1 MQYQWV
7 YTQSSKVNT
16 NVVLSAWRP
25 SLLSSHFIMA
35 PLVASLIF
43 HNISCKEKLGDWL
56 FVFHQ
61 KFGHWY
67 RNPEFP
73 WRAGSEPA
81 PPRVRGLNMDSL
93 LVGKTQVS
101 THCINLRT
109 MCSCLH
115 CWCSSFRYGQL
126 SGMVEPIAGLLGAVA
141 VVLAEPLLPYAL
153 AFAAGAM
160 VYVVVDDIIPEAQAR

>member
-16 NVVLSAWRP
+16 QCCP
-25 SLLSSHFIMA
+25 FSLKTFTLVF
-35 PLVASLIF
+35 PLHHGTIGGQL
-43 HNISCKEKLGDWL
+43 NIDWL

-93 LVGKTQVS
+93 LVGKPQVS
-101 THCINLRT
+101 THCVNLRT

-126 SGMVEPIAGLLGAVA
+126 SGIVEPIAGLLGAVA

-160 VYVVVDDIIPEAQAR
+160 VYVVVDDIIPEAQVR